1 MGAGH
6 PPPPGPIRPDETKTP
21 EGVPLPHT
29 LRAGAKPDYDRI
41 QGTYDERTKPMGNAE
56 YDKVMKALRKQGGM
70 TQAEREEKARR
81 LTMGEEQSKKFK
93 ADQGRVKKL
102 RDKKRRGHGDDDVI
116 DTGMFGS

>member
-1 MGAGH
+1 
-6 PPPPGPIRPDETKTP
+6 
-21 EGVPLPHT
+21 
-29 LRAGAKPDYDRI
+29 
-41 QGTYDERTKPMGNAE
+41 MGNAE